1 MRKEHVKELFLVVD
15 DPLRCLG
22 INRKG
27 TIDRSINASIVEGG
41 EVHTAEGRAKESP
54 GFDSSPMPFVKA
66 L

>member
-15 DPLRCLG
+15 DPL
-22 INRKG
+22 
-27 TIDRSINASIVEGG
+27 RSINASIVEGG